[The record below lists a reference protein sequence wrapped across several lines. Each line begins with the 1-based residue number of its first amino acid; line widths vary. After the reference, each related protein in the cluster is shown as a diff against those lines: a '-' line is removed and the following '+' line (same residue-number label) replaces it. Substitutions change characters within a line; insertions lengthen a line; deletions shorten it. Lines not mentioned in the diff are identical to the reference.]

1 MPSFP
6 LEIQA
11 TRRTPTGRILTLGCA
26 LFTCL
31 PPGVTGRQQP
41 EARGDAG
48 ELLVLAAASLT
59 DALPAVAEAWTARSG
74 VPVRFSFAATSR
86 LAPQAIEGAPADLF
100 FSADRT
106 WMDWLVDRGGVLEG
120 SVRDFLGNSLVL
132 VVPAGRPLPDG
143 PAALTSLRRLA
154 IAGENVP
161 AGRYAEEALRAT
173 GAWEALRGHVVR
185 GGSVRGTLEW
195 VARGEADAGIVYG
208 TDAIAQGDVRVA
220 FSFPPNSHQAI
231 RYPAAVLAYAP
242 RPGLAGA
249 FLEFAAGPE
258 AAELFARAGFVTG
271 PPTPRAGPSGPGA
284 TGLPPTVP
292 DTRSAITLSLI
303 VALLATVAGFPVALA
318 AGWLL
323 ARLDFTG
330 KALVSTVMLAPLVMP
345 PVVTG
350 FLLLSALGTH
360 SPLGRWLDALG
371 VTIPFTLLGASVAAL
386 VVGLPLYVLS
396 VRNAFEAVDP
406 HYEEV
411 SWTLGVPPGTTFRRI
426 SFPLALPGIAAGAV
440 LAFARGLGEFGATVV
455 LAGNVEGRTR
465 TIALAV
471 YTLLESPAGRSA
483 TWTLVGASVVLA
495 LVALL
500 GYEALSR
507 RQRRRLEVRGGE

>member
-1 MPSFP
+1 MIRAPRC
-6 LEIQA
+6 L
-11 TRRTPTGRILTLGCA
+11 PTGPVPALACA
-26 LFTCL
+26 LLLSL
-31 PPGVTGRQQP
+31 PAGAAGRGPQRVGEE
-41 EARGDAG
+41 EA

-59 DALPAVAEAWTARSG
+59 DALPAVAEAWTARTG
-74 VPVRFSFAATSR
+74 VRVRFSFAATSR

-100 FSADRT
+100 FSADRS
-106 WMDWLVDRGGVLEG
+106 WMDWLVERGGVREG
-120 SVRDFLGNSLVL
+120 SIRDFLENDLVA
-132 VVPAGRPLPDG
+132 VVPAGRPVPDG
-143 PAALTSLRRLA
+143 PRALASVSRLA
-154 IAGENVP
+154 LAGENVP
-161 AGRYAEEALRAT
+161 AGRYAEEALRST
-173 GAWEALRGHVVR
+173 GVWDAVRNRVVR

-208 TDAIAQGDVRVA
+208 TDAVAQPDVRVA
-220 FSFPPNSHQAI
+220 FTFPAGSHQPI
-231 RYPAAVLAYAP
+231 RYPAAVLARSR
-242 RPGLAGA
+242 RPDLARD
-249 FLEFAAGPE
+249 FLDFAGGPE
-258 AAELFARAGFVTG
+258 AAALFRSAGFLTG
-271 PPTPRAGPSGPGA
+271 PPGVQPAPPA
-284 TGLPPTVP
+284 PADTGLPPTVP

-303 VALLATVAGFPVALA
+303 VALLATAGGFPLALA

-330 KALVSTVMLAPLVMP
+330 KTLVSTVLLAPLVMP

-350 FLLLSALGTH
+350 FLLLAALGTR

-371 VTIPFTLLGASVAAL
+371 IGVPFTLLGAAVAAL

-396 VRNAFEAVDP
+396 VRNAFESVDP

-411 SWTLGVPPGTTFRRI
+411 SWTLGVPPGRTFRRI
-426 SFPLALPGIAAGAV
+426 SLPLALPGIAAGAV

-455 LAGNVEGRTR
+455 LAGNVEGKTR

-471 YTLLESPAGRSA
+471 YTLLESPAGRGA

-500 GYEALSR
+500 GYESLSR